1 MSTAVGG
8 AESLRSTNEGMTMD
22 KRTIRDAAAA
32 VAAGVGVLLLA
43 DLSLG
48 WYEVKVAVAGVVDI
62 NVNAGGWGHFGT
74 VAGLLTIAMLI
85 YMIRPMRH
93 DGAVTLAQA
102 VVTAVLGLGA
112 FGFTVARALNGSASV
127 TTMATTVQVH
137 ATLWPAYVGIV
148 LAAIMAG
155 AAITAL
161 VLVMRGA
168 TTPSPVVHPVA

>member
-1 MSTAVGG
+1 
-8 AESLRSTNEGMTMD
+8 MTMD
-22 KRTIRDAAAA
+22 RRTIRDVAAA

-48 WYEVKVAVAGVVDI
+48 WYGVKVAVAGVVNIDA
-62 NVNAGGWGHFGT
+62 NASGWGQFGT
-74 VAGLLTIAMLI
+74 VGGLLTIAMLI
-85 YMIRPMRH
+85 YMIRPMRN
-93 DGAVTLAQA
+93 DGAVSLAQA

-127 TTMATTVQVH
+127 TTMTTTVQVH
-137 ATLWPAYVGIV
+137 STLWPAYAGIA
-148 LAAIMAG
+148 LGAIMAS

-168 TTPSPVVHPVA
+168 TTPSPVTHAAA

>member
-1 MSTAVGG
+1 
-8 AESLRSTNEGMTMD
+8 MD
-22 KRTIRDAAAA
+22 KRTIRDVAAA
-32 VAAGVGVLLLA
+32 VAAGAGVLLLA

-48 WYEVKVAVAGVVDI
+48 WYGVKVAVAGVVNID
-62 NVNAGGWGHFGT
+62 VNASGWGQLGT
-74 VAGLLTIAMLI
+74 VAGLLTLAMLI

-93 DGAVTLAQA
+93 DGAVSLTQA

-112 FGFTVARALNGSASV
+112 FGFTVARALNGTASV
-127 TTMATTVQVH
+127 TSMTTTVQVH
-137 ATLWPAYVGIV
+137 STLWPAYAGIG

-168 TTPSPVVHPVA
+168 TAPSAVIHPAAS

>member
-1 MSTAVGG
+1 
-8 AESLRSTNEGMTMD
+8 MD
-22 KRTIRDAAAA
+22 KRTIRDVAAA

-48 WYEVKVAVAGVVDI
+48 WYGVKVAVAGVVNID
-62 NVNAGGWGHFGT
+62 VNASGWGQLGT

-93 DGAVTLAQA
+93 EGAVSLTQA

-127 TTMATTVQVH
+127 TTMTTTVQVH
-137 ATLWPAYVGIV
+137 STLWPAYVGIA
-148 LAAIMAG
+148 LGAIMAG
-155 AAITAL
+155 AVITAL

-168 TTPSPVVHPVA
+168 TARSTVLNPAA

>member
-1 MSTAVGG
+1 
-8 AESLRSTNEGMTMD
+8 MD
-22 KRTIRDAAAA
+22 KRTIRDVAAA

-48 WYEVKVAVAGVVDI
+48 WYGVKVAVAGVVNID
-62 NVNAGGWGHFGT
+62 VNASGWGQLGT

-93 DGAVTLAQA
+93 EGAVSLTQA

-127 TTMATTVQVH
+127 TTMTTTVQVH
-137 ATLWPAYVGIV
+137 STLWPAYVGIA
-148 LAAIMAG
+148 LGAIMAG
-155 AAITAL
+155 AVITAL

-168 TTPSPVVHPVA
+168 TARSTVINPAA

>member
-1 MSTAVGG
+1 
-8 AESLRSTNEGMTMD
+8 MD

-32 VAAGVGVLLLA
+32 VAAGFGVLLLA

-48 WYEVKVAVAGVVDI
+48 WYAVKVAVAGVVDMD
-62 NVNAGGWGHFGT
+62 VNAVGWGHFGT

-93 DGAVTLAQA
+93 DGAVSLAQA
-102 VVTAVLGLGA
+102 VVVAALGLGA

-127 TTMATTVQVH
+127 TTMTTTVQVH
-137 ATLWPAYVGIV
+137 STLWPAYAGIA

-168 TTPSPVVHPVA
+168 RAPSTVIHPTA